1 MNGQGRLFYVMGP
14 SGAGKDT
21 LLSFARER
29 LRGSRVL
36 FAHRYIT
43 RHAAAGG
50 ENHVHLTPEEFDAR
64 ARLDLFALHWSSHGL
79 HYGIGIEIEAW
90 MARGFTVVVNGSR
103 EYLPQAI
110 ERFPALGA
118 IHIDAQA
125 EILAARL
132 AARGRET
139 IDEVRARLARRVPLV
154 VPPRVALTTI
164 DNSGALE
171 TAGEA
176 LVEALRTA

>member
-1 MNGQGRLFYVMGP
+1 
-14 SGAGKDT
+14 
-21 LLSFARER
+21 
-29 LRGSRVL
+29 VL

-50 ENHVHLTPEEFDAR
+50 ENHVYLTPEEFAAR
-64 ARLDLFALHWSSHGL
+64 ARGELFALHWSSHGL

-90 MARGFTVVVNGSR
+90 IARGFTVVVNGSR

-110 ERFPALGA
+110 ERFPALCA
-118 IHIDAQA
+118 VHIDAQA

-139 IDEVRARLARRVPLV
+139 LDEVRARLARRVPLS

-171 TAGEA
+171 TAGQA
-176 LVEALRTA
+176 LVEALRAA